1 VYYGKLNSWNAS
13 KNEIEMTKTQ
23 KNIRKVLSGESD
35 NNFNFS
41 DLINLMKKLGFQ
53 HRVKGSHNI
62 FYKEFIFEIINIQ
75 PLKDNKAKPYQ
86 VKQIRNLILK
96 YKLKMEE

>member
-1 VYYGKLNSWNAS
+1 
-13 KNEIEMTKTQ
+13 MTKKQ
-23 KNIRKVLSGESD
+23 KIIEKLLSGKSD
-35 NNFNFS
+35 NNFDFPDS
-41 DLINLMKKLGFQ
+41 VNLLKELGFQ

-62 FYKEFIFEIINIQ
+62 FYREFIVEIINLQ

-96 YKLKMEE
+96 YKLKMEV